1 MTHDE
6 TEKRVGEQELAAF
19 QLHEELDERRDRN
32 DVINHLAMWIYGQW
46 RRSLPKTRV
55 SHCDLR
61 MICTMPLDIL
71 YEIFEHLHP
80 IDLYHISRTNRSFQD
95 ILRSPSSNSIWW
107 TAYERENE
115 IPRCPPRYFGAS
127 VGGFVV
133 WEADLS
139 AMRKRG
145 CPSQPHLP
153 PSLVQEVCASL
164 SSQAKGSR
172 FSKLVNLESSSSKS
186 GYQHVSRWHF

>member
-139 AMRKRG
+139 SG
-145 CPSQPHLP
+145 LG
-153 PSLVQEVCASL
+153 EVRMKYAT
-164 SSQAKGSR
+164 GSR
-172 FSKLVNLESSSSKS
+172 SSRLIRVHLNQRLTRQIPRRRT
-186 GYQHVSRWHF
+186 G